1 MHMKTMLIPVDFTDT
16 SKNAVAYAA
25 EWAKTYGY
33 ERIIL
38 LRAMYNSVFDNLIPS
53 AGYVSVN
60 QEYLNDHREQTEE
73 QLNGICKNLA
83 EMIGPGIKISMAIS
97 ELPLVRSILELIE
110 DEHPQLVV
118 AGSDNAAYSSNSF
131 VGGNIISIAKISP
144 VKVLIVP
151 SHYRYQPVAKALVPV
166 NFDMVDT
173 LENLNKHA
181 ATSPQFNPEL
191 LVLNVDPKEKY
202 LNPDEKFKRTE
213 GILHNYLQN
222 FKHELMYSNHK
233 NIIDGLVEFADA
245 HTIQLVIALPGK
257 HSFLYSLTHKSISE
271 AIYANARQPVLILK

>member
-1 MHMKTMLIPVDFTDT
+1 MKTMLIPVDFTET

-25 EWAKTYGY
+25 EWAKAYGY

-60 QEYLNDHREQTEE
+60 QEYMNDDREDAET
-73 QLNGICKNLA
+73 QLNEVCKKLA
-83 EMIGPGIKISMAIS
+83 DKVGPGIKISMAVS
-97 ELPLVRSILELIE
+97 ELPLVRSILELVE
-110 DEHPQLVV
+110 DERPQLVV
-118 AGSDNAAYSSNSF
+118 VGSDNADYSSNSF
-131 VGGNIISIAKISP
+131 VGGNVISIAKISP

-151 SHYRYQPVAKALVPV
+151 SHYRYQPVSKALVPV

-173 LENLNKHA
+173 LESLQKHTA
-181 ATSPQFNPEL
+181 ASPQFNPEL

-202 LNPDEKFKRTE
+202 LQPDEKFKRTE
-213 GILHNYLQN
+213 GILHNYLHK
-222 FKHELMYSNHK
+222 FKHELVYSNHK
-233 NIIDGLVEFADA
+233 NIINGLVEYADT
-245 HTIQLVIALPGK
+245 HNIQLVIALPGK

-271 AIYANARQPVLILK
+271 AIYANAKHPVLILK

>member
-1 MHMKTMLIPVDFTDT
+1 MKTMLIPVDFTNT

-25 EWAKTYGY
+25 EWAKAYGY
-33 ERIIL
+33 ERMIL
-38 LRAMYNSVFDNLIPS
+38 LRAMYNSVFDNIIPS

-60 QEYLNDHREQTEE
+60 QEFMNDERAAAEE
-73 QLNGICKNLA
+73 QLNELCKSLVDKV
-83 EMIGPGIKISMAIS
+83 GPGIKISMAVS

-110 DEHPQLVV
+110 DESPQLIVV
-118 AGSDNAAYSSNSF
+118 GSDNADYSSNSF
-131 VGGNIISIAKISP
+131 VAGNVISIAKISP

-151 SHYRYQPVAKALVPV
+151 SHYQYEPVTTALVPV

-173 LENLNKHA
+173 LENIKRHK

-202 LNPDEKFKRTE
+202 LNPDENFKRTE
-213 GILHNYLQN
+213 DILHNYLQN
-222 FKHELMYSNHK
+222 FTHKLVYSNHK
-233 NIIDGLVEFADA
+233 NTIHGLVEFADD
-245 HTIQLVIALPGK
+245 HHLQLVLALPGK

-271 AIYANARQPVLILK
+271 AIYANAKHPVLILK